1 MIALWIS
8 LEILAAY
15 VLVDALSGIYH
26 LATDKG
32 FNIPSQIKMFQ
43 NHHDTNTMDN
53 FDWQTFAAGM
63 VICGIGGWFHSAFL
77 LAAGF
82 FGAMTQVT
90 HYYAHRRS
98 ESPFV
103 HQVVRFLQRNRI
115 IVHPISHAKH
125 HKEPFARDFCLLSG
139 WNNFWLNGLLWL
151 TGN

>member
-1 MIALWIS
+1 MIAFWIS

-43 NHHDTNTMDN
+43 EHHNTNTMDG
-53 FDWQTFAAGM
+53 FDWQTFAGAM
-63 VICGIGGWFHSAFL
+63 PLMALGGYLTSPFL
-77 LAAGF
+77 LASGVFTAL
-82 FGAMTQVT
+82 TQVT

-98 ESPFV
+98 DSPLI
-103 HQVVRFLQRNRI
+103 HQIVRFLQRHHL
-115 IVHPISHAKH
+115 IVHPIAHSKH

-139 WNNFWLNGLLWL
+139 WNNFWLNGLLWI